1 MGTPRTPGTPKAGGT
16 DGGGGEGRS
25 ASTRSARA
33 QSMYAA
39 VSEEEAP
46 PPSTFEEEALASLHG
61 LEAAL
66 GRLLVVLPRK
76 ALNQLRVSQGA
87 SATTNHAAAASAGR
101 MAPEPPRPS
110 TAPLLPLPA
119 ASPPQWS
126 PNVRVRL
133 DDDGAVVCAASASA
147 ASFPA
152 ATTLLDDDDDDGGGV
167 AGDGLSFNDPEDDEL
182 TFNRFSQWK
191 VSTRWRL
198 ELGHAP
204 NPPHLRATTSPLPT
218 GEPDRPRQARRA
230 RLRARAEAPGR
241 RRRRGVGE
249 RARARRRAAQGVDD
263 ARAEGAEGIQAVKKT
278 IVVTTSIRLATR
290 GSCTSRRAAR
300 G

>member
-16 DGGGGEGRS
+16 DGGGGGGEGRS

-87 SATTNHAAAASAGR
+87 SATTNHAAASAGR

-110 TAPLLPLPA
+110 TAPLLRCPRRARP
-119 ASPPQWS
+119 SGRPTS
-126 PNVRVRL
+126 
-133 DDDGAVVCAASASA
+133 ASAS
-147 ASFPA
+147 
-152 ATTLLDDDDDDGGGV
+152 TTTAPSSAPRRPPPPPSPRRHSRRRRRRRRRGGGGQRRAKLQRPRGRRADLQPVFAMEGEPDGASNGV
-167 AGDGLSFNDPEDDEL
+167 APETHLSL
-182 TFNRFSQWK
+182 TSYFPS
-191 VSTRWRL
+191 
-198 ELGHAP
+198 
-204 NPPHLRATTSPLPT
+204 T

-263 ARAEGAEGIQAVKKT
+263 ARAEGAEGIQAVIVT
-278 IVVTTSIRLATR
+278 IDS
-290 GSCTSRRAAR
+290 
-300 G
+300 